1 MRKMIRS
8 VCFFW
13 SERSVPPGKSRE
25 PISELQPKYPLQI
38 FHVNLKKDAFL
49 ENLQKWKT
57 LEVADSMYPCF
68 VRDGLFSTI
77 LDFWTSKISRPYYA
91 ISKPFNINNPE
102 CMKQLHI
109 LNRIRSP
116 SDAFFWRGCL
126 ILSDFR
132 LLKLQNEPPAELNFP
147 S

>member
-49 ENLQKWKT
+49 ENLKKWKT
-57 LEVADSMYPCF
+57 LVVADSMYPYF
-68 VRDGLFSTI
+68 VRHGLFCTI
-77 LDFWTSKISRPYYA
+77 LDLWNSKISLPYYA
-91 ISKPFNINNPE
+91 ISKPSI
-102 CMKQLHI
+102 LTI
-109 LNRIRSP
+109 LNAWNSCIFCTEEAYRMRSFEEGALFCP
-116 SDAFFWRGCL
+116 FLSWNKL
-126 ILSDFR
+126 IDRS
-132 LLKLQNEPPAELNFP
+132 
-147 S
+147 